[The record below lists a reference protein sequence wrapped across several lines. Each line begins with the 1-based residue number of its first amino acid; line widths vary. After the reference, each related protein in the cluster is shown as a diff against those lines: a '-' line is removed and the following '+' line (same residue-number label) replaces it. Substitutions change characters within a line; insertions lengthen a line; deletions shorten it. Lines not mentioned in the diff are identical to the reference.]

1 MDCQPEDDSM
11 EEPVRL
17 DDLINRVIAS
27 APDGGA
33 LAHLADA
40 MAMSELLDDLSDQL
54 VGHFANAARKAG
66 ATWAEIGR
74 TMGVTR
80 QAAQKRFV
88 TKPADAAALA
98 GAHERWTPR
107 ARAIMDACQDEA
119 RAAGHNY
126 VGTEHIVLA
135 LLSQPQGLA
144 AKALAEK
151 TTPERLRAAM
161 SEVFGPRSDDLAG
174 EFPYTPRGARAI
186 QLSVQ
191 EAQRLGHDYVG
202 TEHILLGVLAEQYGV
217 GAQVLLRLGVDQR
230 GVEEWLA
237 DQ

>member
-1 MDCQPEDDSM
+1 M
-11 EEPVRL
+11 RL
-17 DDLINRVIAS
+17 DDLINRVTAS
-27 APDGGA
+27 HPDGGA
-33 LAHLADA
+33 LVHLSDA
-40 MAMSELLDDLSDQL
+40 IAMSGMLDDVSDQL
-54 VGHFANAARKAG
+54 VGHFVNAAHNAG

-74 TMGVTR
+74 TMGMTR

-88 TKPADAAALA
+88 TKPADVAALA
-98 GAHERWTPR
+98 RAHDRWTPR
-107 ARAIMDACQDEA
+107 AQAILVACQDEA

-161 SEVFGPRSDDLAG
+161 SEVFGPRSDDLSG
-174 EFPYTPRGARAI
+174 EFPYTPRGTRAI
-186 QLSVQ
+186 ELSVR

-202 TEHILLGVLAEQYGV
+202 TEHILLGVLAEQHGV
-217 GAQVLLRLGVDQR
+217 GAQVLRRLGVDQR

-237 DQ
+237 AQ

>member
-1 MDCQPEDDSM
+1 M

-17 DDLINRVIAS
+17 DDLINRVTAS
-27 APDGGA
+27 HPEGDA
-33 LAHLADA
+33 LVHLSDA
-40 MAMSELLDDLSDQL
+40 MAMSALLDEVSDQL
-54 VGHFANAARKAG
+54 VGHFVNAARNMG
-66 ATWAEIGR
+66 ATWAEIGT

-88 TKPADAAALA
+88 TKPADVTALA
-98 GAHERWTPR
+98 GAHNRWTPR

-151 TTPERLRAAM
+151 TTPERLRATM
-161 SEVFGPRSDDLAG
+161 SEVFGPRSEDLSG
-174 EFPYTPRGARAI
+174 EFPYTPRGTRAI

-202 TEHILLGVLAEQYGV
+202 TEHILLGVLAEQHGV
-217 GAQVLLRLGVDQR
+217 GAQVLHRLGIEHR
-230 GVEEWLA
+230 GVAEWLA
-237 DQ
+237 AQ

>member
-1 MDCQPEDDSM
+1 M

-17 DDLINRVIAS
+17 GDLIERVTAS
-27 APDGGA
+27 HPDGDA
-33 LAHLADA
+33 LVHLSDA
-40 MAMSELLDDLSDQL
+40 MAMSELLDDLSDRL
-54 VGHFANAARKAG
+54 VGHFVQAAREAG

-88 TKPADAAALA
+88 TRPRDVAALA
-98 GAHERWTPR
+98 GVDDRWTPR

-144 AKALAEK
+144 AKAIAEK

-161 SEVFGPRSDDLAG
+161 SEVFGPRSDDLSG
-174 EFPYTPRGARAI
+174 EFPYTPRATRAI
-186 QLSVQ
+186 ELSAQ

-202 TEHILLGVLAEQYGV
+202 TEHILLGVLAERHGV
-217 GAQVLLRLGVDQR
+217 GAQVLHRLGIDQR

-237 DQ
+237 AQ

>member
-1 MDCQPEDDSM
+1 M
-11 EEPVRL
+11 RL
-17 DDLINRVIAS
+17 GDLIERVTAS
-27 APDGGA
+27 HPDGDA
-33 LAHLADA
+33 LVHLSDA
-40 MAMSELLDDLSDQL
+40 MALSELLDDLSDRL
-54 VGHFANAARKAG
+54 VGHFVQAAREAG

-88 TKPADAAALA
+88 TRPGNVAALA
-98 GAHERWTPR
+98 GVAERWTPR
-107 ARAIMDACQDEA
+107 ARAILHACQDEA

-144 AKALAEK
+144 AKAIAEK
-151 TTPERLRAAM
+151 TTPQRLRAAM
-161 SEVFGPRSDDLAG
+161 SEVFGPRSDDLSG
-174 EFPYTPRGARAI
+174 EFPYTPRATRAI
-186 QLSVQ
+186 ELSAK

-202 TEHILLGVLAEQYGV
+202 TEHILLGVLAEGHGV
-217 GAQVLLRLGVDQR
+217 GAQVLHRLGIDQR

-237 DQ
+237 AQ